1 MNLPEPVLRDLLTVV
16 LSGEASPESRRLV
29 DDYVRDH
36 PEFARLL
43 QSNDELDVILPPQVH
58 DREMESL
65 KRTKEML
72 RLKSI
77 LLGMAIAFTL
87 LPLAIVFRNGAITFF
102 MLRDATGAAVGLWCV
117 AVASWVAYFVI
128 SRSLRTTGL

>member
-29 DDYVRDH
+29 DDYARDH
-36 PEFARLL
+36 AEFARLL
-43 QSNDELDVILPPQVH
+43 QSNDALGAILPAQVP

-77 LLGMAIAFTL
+77 LLGMALAFTL
-87 LPLAIVFRNGAITFF
+87 LPLAFVFENGVITFF
-102 MLRDATGAAVGLWCV
+102 LLRDATGAAAGLWCV
-117 AVASWVAYFVI
+117 AAASWVAYFVI

>member
-16 LSGEASPESRRLV
+16 LSGESSPESRRIV
-29 DDYVRDH
+29 DDYALEH

-43 QSNDELDVILPPQVH
+43 QSNNALVDIFPPQSP

-77 LLGMAIAFTL
+77 LLGMALAFSL
-87 LPLAIVFRNGAITFF
+87 LPLSFVFRNGVVTFF
-102 MLRDATGAAVGLWCV
+102 LVRDATGAAIGLWSV
-117 AVASWVAYFVI
+117 AAASWVAYFVI
-128 SRSLRTTGL
+128 ARSLRTTGL